1 MFEFT
6 GRINFFPYFQ
16 TENKK
21 KFGGVMRKSRS
32 IFILFILSLLLPL
45 TSGTAQQKESSA
57 SQQDIQKQLN
67 SLANAIVNDDY
78 ATVEDF
84 YTDDAISMPNYGKML
99 KGKDAIHRDNLDFE
113 KSGMKITS
121 LDMKVTDVLGEKGNL
136 VNAIGNYT
144 ISLSKKN
151 GGEIK
156 DAGNFLSV
164 LEKKD
169 GKWKIKA
176 EIWNTNHNPMM
187 DHMQN
192 GNMGNMNRENM
203 QEEKEDT
210 TKY

>member
-1 MFEFT
+1 
-6 GRINFFPYFQ
+6 
-16 TENKK
+16 
-21 KFGGVMRKSRS
+21 MRKIRS
-32 IFILFILSLLLPL
+32 VYLLVILSLFIPL
-45 TSGTAQQKESSA
+45 SALFAQQGSA
-57 SQQDIQKQLN
+57 ATQQDIQERLN
-67 SLANAIVNDDY
+67 SLANAIVNNDY

-99 KGKDAIHRDNLDFE
+99 KGTDAIHRDNLEFA

-144 ISLSKKN
+144 ISLSRKN

-156 DAGNFLSV
+156 DTGNFLSV

-176 EIWNTNHNPMM
+176 EIWNTNNNPMM
-187 DHMQN
+187 NHMQS
-192 GNMGNMNRENM
+192 GDMDMDNMKHDNNM
-203 QEEKEDT
+203 QGEKADT
-210 TKY
+210 SKY